1 MSTSKTQQVLTTIE
15 ASTLISALI
24 TERNNLEKYAEMY
37 ASDTEDR
44 NFRLY
49 TDKTNKLSEIIQKL
63 YYAEGTLSIVQ

>member
-1 MSTSKTQQVLTTIE
+1 MSTSKTQQALTTIE

-37 ASDTEDR
+37 SSDTEDR

-49 TDKTNKLSEIIQKL
+49 TDKTNKQSEIIQKL